1 MKRAHHTGNIMI
13 HLSTF
18 YIAIPTHGC
27 VAIYLRWDVPE
38 MALWFSGSPTV
49 FRWSLFQ
56 HGHGSDH
63 FADAIFLSG
72 YLTGV
77 GVYYPQRLCRTLLN
91 ILVAFSAGRRILVV
105 RIMVGYDYIL
115 VIFICCSDLSLNL
128 ATLTEMVNR
137 WYVPNVRTWTQPNA
151 PITVCC
157 GMLLFMSKMDDGI
170 TTFALAAASI

>member
-115 VIFICCSDLSLNL
+115 IMFICCSDLSLNL
-128 ATLTEMVNR
+128 ATLTEMVNKMICPKCKDTNPAQR
-137 WYVPNVRTWTQPNA
+137 CNN
-151 PITVCC
+151 
-157 GMLLFMSKMDDGI
+157 GMLRYVVFYVQNGWWI
-170 TTFALAAASI
+170 TTFALEAASI